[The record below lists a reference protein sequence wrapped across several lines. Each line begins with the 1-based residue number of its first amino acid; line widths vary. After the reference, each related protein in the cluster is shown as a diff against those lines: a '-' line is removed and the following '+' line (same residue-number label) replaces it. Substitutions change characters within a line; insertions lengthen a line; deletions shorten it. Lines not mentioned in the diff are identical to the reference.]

1 MFIYIQK
8 ITKFNSIIS
17 NFDKIMPHK
26 ARDTTGRAK
35 KAGPQ
40 THDHNS
46 VKSHRLKNY
55 SGRFLGKFAVK
66 GILKIPPR
74 LAYVATLPCETLMS
88 AKQALN
94 DKLQDSVATY
104 WYLWCG
110 GVVNNQIKK
119 GLLLSLRVK
128 IKIKSVNIWQSYQ
141 QKHDCLVHF
150 LRLLA
155 VCWLGAQTTGDN
167 HAR

>member
-1 MFIYIQK
+1 
-8 ITKFNSIIS
+8 
-17 NFDKIMPHK
+17 
-26 ARDTTGRAK
+26 
-35 KAGPQ
+35 
-40 THDHNS
+40 
-46 VKSHRLKNY
+46 
-55 SGRFLGKFAVK
+55 
-66 GILKIPPR
+66 
-74 LAYVATLPCETLMS
+74 MS

-119 GLLLSLRVK
+119 GFLLSLRVK

-155 VCWLGAQTTGDN
+155 VCWLGAQTAGDN